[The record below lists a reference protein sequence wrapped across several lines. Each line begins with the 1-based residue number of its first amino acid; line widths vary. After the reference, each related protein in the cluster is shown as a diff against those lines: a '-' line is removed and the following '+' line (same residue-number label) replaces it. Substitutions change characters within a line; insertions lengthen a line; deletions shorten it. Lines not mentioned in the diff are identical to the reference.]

1 MLVYVIIYVYEK
13 VSKKM
18 ATPIAKQILTRMK
31 AKDFS
36 LSELGKAAGLKLHA
50 IQNILRGTSKKPSAE
65 ILQALADALGCSV
78 KDLLNREGIFQEDTP
93 SEGIEDVSH
102 APYEYPAL
110 LMQTV
115 QWVNE
120 RLIQDKRK
128 LSVKQTLL
136 CVEEIYLR
144 SLQKDPTKIDQE
156 FAEWFFELIADSF

>member
-1 MLVYVIIYVYEK
+1 
-13 VSKKM
+13 M

-36 LSELGKAAGLKLHA
+36 LSELGKAADLKLHA

-65 ILQALADALGCSV
+65 SLQAIADALGCSV
-78 KDLLNREGIFQEDTP
+78 KDLLNREGIFQEDATP
-93 SEGIEDVSH
+93 ELVQDFSH
-102 APYEYPAL
+102 IPYEHAAL

-120 RLIQDKRK
+120 RLDQDKRK

-156 FAEWFFELIADSF
+156 FAEWFFELMADSF